1 MFTLLAASSVN
12 HLEGLSGSWSVLLS
26 VVMASFCQT
35 LEAAESS
42 DCTLMDRD
50 LMQVIFTLAK
60 AGHQQHLPEV
70 VDRLRHE
77 RGYVPGTRCGHSNH
91 SPHECPLL
99 FMFQQCVC
107 VAPPDAMNLCL
118 SLITQG
124 LEDTAFYILKTFPT
138 LQSDSLNLESSN
150 VGNFFLRHCVTMDT
164 V

>member
-1 MFTLLAASSVN
+1 MRQDKVETCLFYVFIFCIFVLFT
-12 HLEGLSGSWSVLLS
+12 
-26 VVMASFCQT
+26 SFCQT
-35 LEAAESS
+35 MEAAESA

-50 LMQVIFTLAK
+50 FMQVIFTLAK

-77 RGYVPGTRCGHSNH
+77 RGYVPGKIIIIVVVLTNAHNSLCFITVFVS
-91 SPHECPLL
+91 
-99 FMFQQCVC
+99 
-107 VAPPDAMNLCL
+107 PPDAMNLCL

-138 LQSDSLNLESSN
+138 LQSDNLNSESSN